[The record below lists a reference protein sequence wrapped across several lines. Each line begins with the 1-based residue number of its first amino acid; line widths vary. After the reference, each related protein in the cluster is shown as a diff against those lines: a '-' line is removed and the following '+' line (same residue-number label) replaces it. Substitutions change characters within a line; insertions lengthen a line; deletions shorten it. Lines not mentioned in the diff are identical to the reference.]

1 MNNAP
6 QARHLAVAIFAAFVS
21 FTSAS
26 GQNAPSLKV
35 MISGGFRAAYEELV
49 PEFERKTGHTIVTA
63 YGGSIG
69 NAPNAI
75 PNRLQRVSQLT
86 W

>member
-35 MISGGFRAAYEELV
+35 LISGGFRAAYEELV
-49 PEFERKTGHTIVTA
+49 PEFERKTGL
-63 YGGSIG
+63 
-69 NAPNAI
+69 
-75 PNRLQRVSQLT
+75 RD
-86 W
+86 